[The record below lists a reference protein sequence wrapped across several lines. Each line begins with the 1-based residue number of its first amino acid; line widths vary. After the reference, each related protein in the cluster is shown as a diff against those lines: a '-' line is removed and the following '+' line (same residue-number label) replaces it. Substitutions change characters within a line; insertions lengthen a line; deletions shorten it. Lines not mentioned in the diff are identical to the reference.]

1 MLINNS
7 NKSEIAFPANPVDPE
22 LSMRG
27 FYSIKLAELW
37 SGFISTPI
45 SFWFIS
51 FYLFIEYVRPQ
62 TIYPAIDIL
71 PYGQLSI
78 ILALTAHF
86 LDKRRIWVK
95 NIANKLITLFLI
107 TIIISG
113 ATSTYPEESLK
124 HWIDFTQWFFVYF
137 LIINIVN
144 TEKKYFL
151 FYFAFLIYSFKMSQH
166 GFFSWAQRGFAFED
180 WGVTGAP
187 GWFHNSGEFGIQ
199 LCVFLPLTL
208 YFILALRKYWGKLK
222 YIFFLTLPFT
232 AIASAIASSSRGAL
246 VGIAAVIVWMIMKSR
261 HKFRAV
267 MGAVFIGFVVYYNI
281 PPESMARFETAGEDV
296 TSVVRKNR
304 WADGLDMLNKNPI
317 FGIGYRNWDQ
327 YYPTHYFRPSLAGEY
342 PYGLPHNV
350 FIDAGAELGYTGL
363 LIFILMIFSTLLNN
377 SRTRKFALQTDNKFI
392 FWTANGLDAAM
403 IGFLVSGS
411 FVSVLFYPYFWINLA
426 MTVSL
431 NNIAAKQ
438 ARPDAQLNTD

>member
-1 MLINNS
+1 MSIDNS
-7 NKSEIAFPANPVDPE
+7 NISKTDSTANPAKPE
-22 LSMRG
+22 LSMQA
-27 FYSIKLAELW
+27 FYAIKLAELW
-37 SGFISTPI
+37 KGFLSTPI
-45 SFWFIS
+45 SFWLIS

-62 TIYPAIDIL
+62 TIYPEIDVL

-78 ILALTAHF
+78 ILALTTHF
-86 LDKRRIWVK
+86 LDKSRAWVK
-95 NIANKLITLFLI
+95 NSANKLITLFLI

-113 ATSTYPEESLK
+113 VFSTYPQESLK
-124 HWIDFTQWFFVYF
+124 HWIDFTQWFIIYF

-144 TEKKYFL
+144 TEKKFFL
-151 FYFAFLIYSFKMSQH
+151 FYFAFLLYSFKMSQH
-166 GFFSWAQRGFAFED
+166 GFISWANRGFAFEN

-187 GWFHNSGEFGIQ
+187 GWFQNSGEFGIQ

-222 YIFFLTLPFT
+222 LAFFLTLPFT

-246 VGIAAVIVWMIMKSR
+246 VGVAAVFVWMIMKSR

-267 MGAVFIGFVVYYNI
+267 IGAVIIGYVVFYNI
-281 PPESMARFETAGEDV
+281 PPESMARFQSAGEDV
-296 TSVVRKNR
+296 TSVARKNR
-304 WADGLDMLNKNPI
+304 WADGLDMMNKNPI

-342 PYGLPHNV
+342 PYGLPHNI

-363 LIFILMIFSTLLNN
+363 LIFILMIFITLLNN
-377 SRTRKFALQTDNKFI
+377 SRTRKLALQTDNKFI

-431 NNIAAKQ
+431 NNIATKQ
-438 ARPDAQLNTD
+438 ARSDSLLNTD